1 MSDPSS
7 DVGPDPSHTQ
17 ARDDA
22 IAFLRRLGAAGAPA
36 TVLVVL
42 LDPVGDPDV
51 SADDAVEAV
60 LRERLEPLIRS
71 TDLLRLVGPGEFI
84 LVVPSGMNAAGA
96 ALVDRVRGVAALP
109 VDASDGSWSLAARVG
124 VSSFDAD
131 REEPVVAVD
140 AARADARGGR

>member
-1 MSDPSS
+1 MSEPTS
-7 DVGPDPSHTQ
+7 DAAPDRSHDQ

-22 IAFLRRLGAAGAPA
+22 VAFLRRLGAAGAPA

-42 LDPVGDPDV
+42 LDPVGDPDA
-51 SADDAVEAV
+51 SPDDGVEAV

-71 TDLLRLVGPGEFI
+71 TDLLRLIGPGEFI
-84 LVVPSGMNAAGA
+84 LVVPSGVNAAGA

-131 REEPVVAVD
+131 REEPAVAVD

>member
-7 DVGPDPSHTQ
+7 DAAPGRSHDQ

-22 IAFLRRLGAAGAPA
+22 VAFLRRLGAAGAPA

-42 LDPVGDPDV
+42 LDPVGDPDA
-51 SADDAVEAV
+51 SPDDGVEAV

-71 TDLLRLVGPGEFI
+71 TDFLRLIGPGEFI

-131 REEPVVAVD
+131 REEPDVAVD